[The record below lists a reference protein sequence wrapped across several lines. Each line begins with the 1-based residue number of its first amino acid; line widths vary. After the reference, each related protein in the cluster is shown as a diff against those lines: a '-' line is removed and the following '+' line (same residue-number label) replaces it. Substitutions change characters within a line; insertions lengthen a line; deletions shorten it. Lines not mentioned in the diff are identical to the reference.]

1 MVSKRMQLLL
11 PRAFIGSPRP
21 LGSGRSTGPPQLAH
35 RLTRFSQST
44 LFSFFPPPP
53 FHPYPRLS
61 PSILSN
67 TNPSQSPPLDQIL
80 SRRYDIFAKYECIP
94 ILMDPSIRTFREKVR
109 LVPGKPPSLFSDP
122 PFPRASRSGIV
133 APYLWRNRWELG
145 IRAISLGRLCTP
157 LTYGPEVA
165 VRTGR
170 PRQISLLIPRIFV
183 SSCLAS
189 GPIPPGLSRNNRR
202 DPTRR

>member
-1 MVSKRMQLLL
+1 MQLLL

-53 FHPYPRLS
+53 LPTPLPLHSFQYQPLP
-61 PSILSN
+61 I
-67 TNPSQSPPLDQIL
+67 PPLDQIF
-80 SRRYDIFAKYECIP
+80 SRRYDIFQSTNA
-94 ILMDPSIRTFREKVR
+94 SRFWWIRTFREKVR

>member
-67 TNPSQSPPLDQIL
+67 TNPSIKFFLDDTIFSKVRMHPDFDGYERFEKRLGSFQE
-80 SRRYDIFAKYECIP
+80 SRQVYFP
-94 ILMDPSIRTFREKVR
+94 ILHFRVQA
-109 LVPGKPPSLFSDP
+109 VPGSLLRIYGGTVGNSDTSDKLGP
-122 PFPRASRSGIV
+122 LVHTAYIRSRSG
-133 APYLWRNRWELG
+133 G
-145 IRAISLGRLCTP
+145 
-157 LTYGPEVA
+157 TYGSPPSDLPSNPLNIRFEL
-165 VRTGR
+165 
-170 PRQISLLIPRIFV
+170 PRFGTDPARIISK
-183 SSCLAS
+183 
-189 GPIPPGLSRNNRR
+189 
-202 DPTRR
+202 

>member
-67 TNPSQSPPLDQIL
+67 TNPSQSL
-80 SRRYDIFAKYECIP
+80 
-94 ILMDPSIRTFREKVR
+94 PSIKFFLDDTIFSKVRMHPDFDGRTFREKVR

-170 PRQISLLIPRIFV
+170 PRQISLLIP
-183 SSCLAS
+183 
-189 GPIPPGLSRNNRR
+189 
-202 DPTRR
+202 